1 MNILIMGA
9 AGSGK
14 GTMAKKILECYD
26 IPHISTGNMFRA
38 AIAEGTE
45 LGRSAQRFMEQ
56 GLLVPDEVTIAM
68 VGERLMKE
76 DCQRGYLLDGFPR
89 TLDQALAFEKISAS
103 IGKPVEAVIS
113 LDVDLDELAPRITG
127 RRMCPS
133 CGAIYHIANQ
143 PPKVEGVC
151 DVDGSVLVHRK
162 DDTIEQLAVRLKEHA
177 TMTTP
182 VLHHYSELNLVHNV
196 DASREIN
203 AVWADVHKILKKL
216 K

>member
-143 PPKVEGVC
+143 PPKVDGVC

-196 DASREIN
+196 DASREID

>member
-68 VGERLMKE
+68 VGQRLMKE

-89 TLDQALAFEKISAS
+89 TLDQALAFETISTA

-113 LDVDLDELAPRITG
+113 LDVDLDALSPRITG

-143 PPKVEGVC
+143 PPKVKGMC
-151 DVDGSVLVHRK
+151 DVDGNVLVHRK

-182 VLHHYSELNLVHNV
+182 VLQHYSTLNLVHNV
-196 DASREIN
+196 DASRVID

-216 K
+216 Q

>member
-196 DASREIN
+196 DASREID

>member
-1 MNILIMGA
+1 MNLLIMGA

-14 GTMAKKILECYD
+14 GTMAAKILECYD

-38 AIAEGTE
+38 AIADGTE
-45 LGRSAQRFMEQ
+45 LGRKAKGFMEQ

-76 DCQRGYLLDGFPR
+76 DCQKGYLLDGFPR
-89 TLDQALAFEKISAS
+89 TLDQALAFEKISAA

-113 LDVDLDELAPRITG
+113 LDVDLDKLAPRITG

-133 CGAIYHIANQ
+133 CGAIYHIANL

-151 DVDGSVLVHRK
+151 DVDGTALVHRK
-162 DDTIEQLAVRLKEHA
+162 DDTIEQLTVRLQEHV
-177 TMTTP
+177 TNTTP
-182 VLHHYSELNLVHNV
+182 VLRHYSAMNLVHSV
-196 DASREIN
+196 DGSRDIAS
-203 AVWADVHKILKKL
+203 VWNDVYKILKEL
-216 K
+216 Q

>member
-76 DCQRGYLLDGFPR
+76 DCQKGYLLDGFPR
-89 TLDQALAFEKISAS
+89 TLDQALAFEKISAA

-113 LDVDLDELAPRITG
+113 LDVDLDKLAPRITG

-133 CGAIYHIANQ
+133 CGAIYHITNL

-151 DVDGSVLVHRK
+151 DVDGAVLVHRK
-162 DDTIEQLAVRLKEHA
+162 DDTIEQLTVRLQEHV
-177 TMTTP
+177 TNTTP
-182 VLHHYSELNLVHNV
+182 VLNYYSEMKLVHNV
-196 DASREIN
+196 DGSRDIES
-203 AVWADVHKILKKL
+203 VWTDVAKILKTL

>member
-38 AIAEGTE
+38 AIAEGTD

-68 VGERLMKE
+68 VKERLMKE
-76 DCQRGYLLDGFPR
+76 DCQKGYLLDGFPR
-89 TLDQALAFEKISAS
+89 TLDQALAFEKISNA

-113 LDVDLDELAPRITG
+113 LDVDLDKLAPRITG
-127 RRMCPS
+127 RRGCPS
-133 CGAIYHIANQ
+133 CGAIYHITNL
-143 PPKVEGVC
+143 PPKVDGVC
-151 DVDGSVLVHRK
+151 DLDGTALVHRK
-162 DDTIEQLAVRLKEHA
+162 DDTIEQLTVRLQEHV
-177 TMTTP
+177 TNTTP
-182 VLHHYSELNLVHNV
+182 VLNYYSEMKLVHNV
-196 DASREIN
+196 DGSRDIES
-203 AVWADVHKILKKL
+203 VWVDVYKVLKTL